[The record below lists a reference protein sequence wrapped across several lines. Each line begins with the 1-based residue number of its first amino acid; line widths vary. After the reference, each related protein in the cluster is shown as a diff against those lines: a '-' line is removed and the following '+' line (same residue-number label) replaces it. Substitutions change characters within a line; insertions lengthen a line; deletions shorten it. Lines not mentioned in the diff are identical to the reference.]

1 MNIVIIMLIIIVVL
15 SLICTILFNLVLKS
29 FKQNKVLKK
38 RLERRNDNIRYLLDH
53 ARSLGEIQKDNSE
66 LIRRIRNA
74 QNDDDIDSVLGDIV
88 KCNNDRVPHASS

>member
-1 MNIVIIMLIIIVVL
+1 MNIVIIMLMIIVVL

-38 RLERRNDNIRYLLDH
+38 RLEKRNDNIRYLFEH

-74 QNDDDIDSVLGDIV
+74 QNDDDIDSVICDIIGR
-88 KCNNDRVPHASS
+88 NNDRVPHTSN